1 MMTDRQTLTLRAKI
15 LGALLREARLASGK
29 SLRETAA
36 VLGIPPGTLSAY
48 EHGRRAISLP
58 ELEALAFHLDV
69 PLSQFLEGHRPS
81 AEDQRAALDLPT
93 LVRLRQRVIGARLRA
108 RREEFGLSLKALAG
122 ELGLPTGRLRAYE
135 RGMRPIPL
143 PELEAL
149 AERLDLALQD
159 LLEEEG
165 PIGEWHLYRAA
176 CDALAELPAD
186 LKRLIADPEARPYL
200 DLALR
205 LRRLDGETLRQIAQ
219 ALEAL
224 AP

>member
-1 MMTDRQTLTLRAKI
+1 MTDRQTLTLRAKI

-36 VLGIPPGTLSAY
+36 VLAISPGTLSAY

-58 ELEALAFHLDV
+58 ELEALAFYLDV
-69 PLSQFLEGHRPS
+69 PVMRFLEGRRGPSRKHRGG
-81 AEDQRAALDLPT
+81 QDLPT
-93 LVRLRQRVIGARLRA
+93 LIRLRQRIIGARLRA
-108 RREEFGLSLKALAG
+108 RREEYGLSAKALAQEVG
-122 ELGLPTGRLRAYE
+122 IPSSRLRAYE
-135 RGMRPIPL
+135 RGLRPIPL

-149 AERLDLALQD
+149 AERLDLALPD

-176 CDALAELPAD
+176 CDALADLPAD

-205 LRRLDGETLRQIAQ
+205 LRRLDGETLRQMAQ
-219 ALEAL
+219 TLEAL
-224 AP
+224 AS